1 VEIGSNNFV
10 LADLNFMAEPLLQFN
25 RLMFCYANPIVH
37 SELCRYFRPTYDYLT
52 YLCVQFHYDEANGGK
67 ASM

>member
-37 SELCRYFRPTYDYLT
+37 SELCRYFRPT
-52 YLCVQFHYDEANGGK
+52 
-67 ASM
+67 